1 MKRVW
6 MLALP
11 CLAWLGCEGS
21 GGSGMYTPADS
32 EVQVVTMDD
41 QLAFLDPSQAR
52 IFAVD
57 PAVRD
62 LKPRVFKTHARPLLA
77 EKRNNT
83 NELLVLSAGQASGK
97 DSEPARLSRQ
107 VLVDGQADI
116 PLDLPARYNR
126 MNQSSDGRFAILS
139 FDGNGAA
146 SAGTLLYNPNDLYV
160 VDFTSGKP
168 GRSRPIR
175 SLGGK
180 PESIVFAPRTTLFGR
195 ERTLAVVFSTNYLT
209 LFEADAP
216 TKVPA
221 TEPTEITISLT
232 PDGTRTVVPTQILFD
247 MDRPAIYVLADGSN
261 DVFHVSLD
269 ANDAPKGNDNDFRAT
284 LSLIGA
290 GQAPR
295 SMAMYGVGNARRLL
309 VASPASRQIVVLN
322 PKTGDSTAISVAM
335 APDTIFTFTGA
346 SPKDTQ
352 PKERA
357 LLLNLA
363 SGSNAVAFA
372 DLENIESAKEMGLE
386 SWPASAN
393 LQKATPLPAQKS
405 VLVEYKGNQASAGL
419 SLVDLEERTILPMG
433 STGMLGA
440 IAVDPTQNGRV
451 WSSDMGNRLV
461 YIDIAKGVFL
471 PGEVRLDNAIG
482 SVVALPKPSADA
494 IRYVVALHGQGN
506 RVGGLTVLPADKPT
520 RAEARSIF
528 GFTFA
533 NYLDRGQP

>member
-1 MKRVW
+1 MKRAW

-11 CLAWLGCEGS
+11 CLAWLGCDAS
-21 GGSGMYTPADS
+21 GNPGMNTTKGS

-41 QLAFLDPSQAR
+41 QLAFLDQAQER

-62 LKPRVFKTHARPLLA
+62 LKPRVFKTHAQPLWA
-77 EKRNNT
+77 EKRNAT
-83 NELLVLSAGQASGK
+83 NELLVLSAGKATGK
-97 DSEPARLSRQ
+97 DAEPARLSRQ
-107 VLVDGQADI
+107 ILVDGQADV

-126 MNQSSDGRFAILS
+126 LNQSSDGRFAILS

-160 VDFTSGKP
+160 VDFTASQP

-180 PESIVFAPRTTLFGR
+180 PENVVFAPRATLFGR
-195 ERTLAVVFSTNYLT
+195 ERTLAVVFSTNYIT
-209 LFEADAP
+209 LFEVDAP
-216 TKVPA
+216 KPPA
-221 TEPTEITISLT
+221 AEPKEITISLS
-232 PDGTRTVVPTQILFD
+232 PDGSRTVVPTQILFD

-269 ANDAPKGNDNDFRAT
+269 ANDAPKGNENDFRAT
-284 LSLIGA
+284 LSLMGA
-290 GQAPR
+290 GQSPR
-295 SMAMYGVGNARRLL
+295 SMAMYGVGSARRLL
-309 VASPASRQIVVLN
+309 VTSPASGQIVVLN
-322 PKTGDSTAISVAM
+322 PKTGDSTPIQIAM

-357 LLLNLA
+357 LLLNLGK
-363 SGSNAVAFA
+363 GSNAVAFA
-372 DLENIESAKEMGLE
+372 DLENIESSKEMGLE

-393 LQKATPLPAQKS
+393 LQRATPLSAQKG
-405 VLVEYKGNQASAGL
+405 VLVEYKGNSASAGL

-433 STGMLGA
+433 ATGLLGA

-451 WSSDMGNRLV
+451 WSSDLGNRLV

-471 PGEVRLDNAIG
+471 PGEVRLDDVIA
-482 SVVALPKPSADA
+482 SVIALPKPSADA
-494 IRYVVALHGQGN
+494 IRYVVALHKQGN